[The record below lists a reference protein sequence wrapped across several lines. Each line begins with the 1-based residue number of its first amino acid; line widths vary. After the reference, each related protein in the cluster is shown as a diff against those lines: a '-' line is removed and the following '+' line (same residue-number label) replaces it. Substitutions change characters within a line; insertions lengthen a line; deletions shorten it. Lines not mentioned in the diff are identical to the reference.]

1 MSASQPPISRDRTP
15 AHRPPHTAVAGLQWG
30 DEGKGKIV
38 DLLAEAFDVVVRY
51 NGGANAGHTVVT
63 GGERFA
69 LHLIPCG
76 VLRARC
82 TGVVGNG
89 VVLDPEVLQK
99 EMAELRASGV
109 HLGANLRIS
118 DRAHLVMPYHKAAD
132 GLMEAA
138 IGASMG
144 GDRTIGTTGRGI
156 GPCYAD
162 KATRSTA
169 VRVADLLEPDRLA
182 EKLEHIAAVKNAS
195 LGALAALADV
205 PFQRIDP
212 REVAAGC
219 AAYASSLEPFVC
231 DAADYLHEAAASGL
245 SLLFEGANGF
255 LLDVD
260 HGTYP
265 YVTSSNASALGIY
278 AGAGMPGGT
287 VRELIG
293 VVKAYATRV
302 GGGPFPT
309 EQDNDIG
316 QRLRDRGHE
325 YGTTTGRPR
334 RCGWLDMVA
343 LRYAVRTSG
352 ATSLAVTLLDVLSG
366 FDTVQVCT
374 AYRTG
379 HDLLDRFPASAH
391 ELAGAEPVYETL
403 EGFAGDITA
412 CRRMDDL
419 PAEARAYIAFV
430 EDATGVPVRIVS
442 VGPDRDQTIRRT

>member
-1 MSASQPPISRDRTP
+1 
-15 AHRPPHTAVAGLQWG
+15 
-30 DEGKGKIV
+30 
-38 DLLAEAFDVVVRY
+38 
-51 NGGANAGHTVVT
+51 
-63 GGERFA
+63 
-69 LHLIPCG
+69 
-76 VLRARC
+76 VLRASC

-89 VVLDPEVLQK
+89 VVLDPEVLQT

-138 IGASMG
+138 IRASMG

-169 VRVADLLEPDRLA
+169 VRVADLLDPDRLA
-182 EKLEHIAAVKNAS
+182 VKLEHIAAVKNAS

-212 REVAAGC
+212 REVAASC
-219 AAYASSLEPFVC
+219 AAYASSLGPFVC
-231 DAADYLHEAAASGL
+231 DAADYLHEAAASGR

-265 YVTSSNASALGIY
+265 FVTSSNASALGIY

-293 VVKAYATRV
+293 VVKAYTTRV

-334 RCGWLDMVA
+334 RCGWLDVVA

-352 ATSLAVTLLDVLSG
+352 VTSLALTLLDVLSG
-366 FDTVQVCT
+366 FETVEVCT
-374 AYRTG
+374 AYRTDHG
-379 HDLLDRFPASAH
+379 IVDRFPASAH
-391 ELAGAEPVYETL
+391 DLASADPVYETL
-403 EGFAGDITA
+403 PGFARDIAA
-412 CRRMDDL
+412 CRRLDDL
-419 PAEARAYIAFV
+419 PTQARDYIAFI

-442 VGPDRDQTIRRT
+442 VGPDRDQTIRRA